1 MQTPVTVVISCAGRG
16 SRLGLGTTKALAVVC
31 GRPLI
36 AWHLDL
42 LKDHD
47 DIRIVVG
54 FDAPRLIEAVTR
66 IRKDI
71 VFVFN
76 RDYLITGTA
85 ASIAVATEGMPA
97 DADILSLD
105 GDLLVEPRD
114 VAAMLRHERDCL
126 GVLPPSTSDPVMA
139 LTDYG
144 GENII
149 GFSRAPDA
157 GNRHFEWSGLF
168 RAPASLI
175 REAMRAGQ
183 HRGHVFEM
191 FTPYLPMRLR
201 IVDAAEIDTPED
213 FARAEAWLAPR
224 IGRWS
229 LPE

>member
-1 MQTPVTVVISCAGRG
+1 M
-16 SRLGLGTTKALAVVC
+16 
-31 GRPLI
+31 
-36 AWHLDL
+36 

-76 RDYLITGTA
+76 REYLTTGTA
-85 ASIAVATEGMPA
+85 ASIAAATEGMPA

-114 VAAMLRHERDCL
+114 VAAMLRHERNCL

-139 LTDYG
+139 LTDDA

-149 GFSRAPDA
+149 GFSRTPDA
-157 GNRHFEWSGLF
+157 GTRHFEWSGLF
-168 RAPASLI
+168 ARQPA
-175 REAMRAGQ
+175 
-183 HRGHVFEM
+183 
-191 FTPYLPMRLR
+191 
-201 IVDAAEIDTPED
+201 
-213 FARAEAWLAPR
+213 
-224 IGRWS
+224 
-229 LPE
+229 